1 MNAFSENRPYIEDE
15 FRLAHFDPETGLPPE
30 ALSAKLNG
38 MQAAGG
44 EIPRPL
50 FLADAY
56 SFLLDNVQLEINEH
70 TPFAVKLNLGID
82 YSYFASTD
90 IFDRAIFQRQR
101 VKVVSERLPE
111 DYRRMRECESAGM
124 GSVWADYWHTVP
136 NWPFLLENGF
146 AGILRRAEDSLR
158 AHEAAG
164 DARAA
169 EYLRCV
175 TGCYRA
181 ILRLMRR
188 IAAYSAR
195 FDVPDFTRAVT
206 ALAERPPET
215 LYEVMLFSVLYLYF
229 EEIGCE
235 RARTLGPIDA
245 LYLPYYRRDL
255 ERGGSREQA
264 EELFRYFF
272 LHFTAT
278 KRFAEQPFTMCGGS
292 ADGTDRT
299 NELSRLILD
308 VYDELDIYDPK
319 IHFRY
324 HRNLDGEVF
333 LKVVSMIRKGNNS
346 VCLLNDE
353 AVFRGYERI
362 GIPRADA
369 QDYVLLGCYEPV
381 IMGKE
386 EAEIGVTWLNMV
398 KCLELA
404 LYGGADPLS
413 GKTIGL
419 PETGTPETFEDFFAS
434 FLRQLDYA
442 MDFAVSFGEA
452 QGLLSREV
460 NPSPVYSAS
469 FPECIAKGADVHEY
483 PLRYN
488 NMSVKP
494 FGLATVVDS
503 LTAVRKYVYER
514 RDLTLE
520 ELKAILRRDWEG
532 AEGLRD
538 LILRDGEK
546 YGNGLDGPDGLT
558 VRITEH
564 LAEKYCGRKLLRG
577 GFLRLGMDSINHCIS
592 LGRKTGATPDGR
604 QARAPFSKNLCAV
617 SGMDRGG
624 ITAYMRSVLKI
635 DASAFLNSAVLDF
648 VLHPSS
654 VEGEKGLRDLAA
666 LLRVFFEAGGFA
678 AQGNVVSGETLREA
692 QAHPEKYP
700 TLQIRVC
707 GWNEYFV
714 KLSREAQD
722 QFIKRSEAQK

>member
-1 MNAFSENRPYIEDE
+1 MNAFSETRPYIADE
-15 FRLAHFDPETGLPPE
+15 FRLAHFDPDTGLSPE
-30 ALSAKLNG
+30 ALSARLNE
-38 MQAAGG
+38 MQGASGG
-44 EIPRPL
+44 VPRPL
-50 FLADAY
+50 FLAEAY
-56 SFLLDNVQLEINEH
+56 AFLLDNVQLEINER

-82 YSYFASTD
+82 YTYFASTD
-90 IFDRAIFQRQR
+90 IFDKAIFQKQR
-101 VKVVSERLPE
+101 AKVISERLPE
-111 DYRRMRECESAGM
+111 DYRHMREAESAGM

-146 AGILRRAEDSLR
+146 PGILRRAEESLR
-158 AHEAAG
+158 THEAAG
-164 DARAA
+164 DDRAV

-175 TGCYRA
+175 AGCFRA
-181 ILRLMRR
+181 ILRLLRR

-206 ALAERPPET
+206 VLAERPPET

-235 RARTLGPIDA
+235 RARTLGPIDV

-255 ERGGSREQA
+255 ENGGTREQA

-278 KRFAEQPFTMCGGS
+278 KRFAEQPFTMCGGD

-319 IHFRY
+319 IHFRW
-324 HRNLDGEVF
+324 HRNLDEDVF

-346 VCLLNDE
+346 LCLLNDE

-381 IMGKE
+381 IMGLE

-398 KCLELA
+398 KCFELA
-404 LYGGADPLS
+404 LYGGTDPLT
-413 GKTIGL
+413 GKCIGL
-419 PETGTPETFEDFFAS
+419 TEQSTPETFEDFFAA

-442 MDFAVSFGEA
+442 MDFAVSFGEK

-460 NPSPVYSAS
+460 NPSPIYSAT
-469 FPECIAKGADVHEY
+469 FPECLEKGMDVHEY

-514 RDLTLE
+514 HDLTPD

-558 VRITEH
+558 MRITEH

-577 GFLRLGMDSINHCIS
+577 GRLRLGMDSINHCIS
-592 LGRKTGATPDGR
+592 LGSKTGATPDGR
-604 QARAPFSKNLCAV
+604 KAREPFSKNLCAV

-624 ITAYMRSVLKI
+624 VTAYMRSVLKI
-635 DASAFLNSAVLDF
+635 DPSAFLNSAVLDF

-654 VEGEKGLRDLAA
+654 VEGEQGLRDFAA
-666 LLRVFFEAGGFA
+666 LLRVFFESGGFA
-678 AQGNVVSGETLREA
+678 AQGNVVSGDTLRDA

-714 KLSREAQD
+714 KLSRKAQD
-722 QFIKRSEAQK
+722 QFIRQSEAQG